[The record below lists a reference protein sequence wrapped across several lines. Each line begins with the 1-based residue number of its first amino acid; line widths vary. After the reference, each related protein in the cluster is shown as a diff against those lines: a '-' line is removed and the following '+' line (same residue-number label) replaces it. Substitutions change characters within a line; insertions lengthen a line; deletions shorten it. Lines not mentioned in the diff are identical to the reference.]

1 MATLHHRSEATSFQ
15 AHVGTTYKRAL
26 LSFRRFVTVT
36 PFPPW
41 PSWTPRE
48 RLLGFHEGAGQTGR
62 RQLRKPRDIDAELR
76 ALQDKAKTLKARKVV
91 QLGELVTATGADALD
106 AETLAG
112 VLLAA
117 LDGAKQPNAREGW
130 RQRGAAFFQR
140 RARSPKNAG
149 ESAGDNA
156 GSTADSGGHGAS

>member
-1 MATLHHRSEATSFQ
+1 
-15 AHVGTTYKRAL
+15 
-26 LSFRRFVTVT
+26 
-36 PFPPW
+36 
-41 PSWTPRE
+41 
-48 RLLGFHEGAGQTGR
+48 
-62 RQLRKPRDIDAELR
+62 LRKPRDIDAELR
-76 ALQDKAKTLKARKVV
+76 TLQDKAKTLKARKVT

-117 LDGAKQPNAREGW
+117 IDQQQTEAREAW

-156 GSTADSGGHGAS
+156 GDASNSGGHGAS